1 MNPIDLFFTPKSVA
15 IIGASSN
22 PNKLSFGILKN
33 LTSYGYQ
40 GKVYPINP
48 KAKEI
53 LNLTCY
59 PSILAVPETVDLAVI
74 VLPAQY
80 ILQVLKDCAEKGI
93 RAVTIISGGFKEIGG
108 DGASLE
114 LDLLKIARE
123 NSMRLIGPNCVGTV
137 DLHSGLNT
145 SFINGLPPKGS
156 IAFISQSG
164 AVLGGAVDYLLNKGI
179 GFSHFVSLGNEA
191 DITETDMIEYFAG
204 DPKVKAI
211 MIYAESIQDGAR
223 FIEVTKKVTPRKPV
237 ILIKA
242 GRSEAGARAVSSHTG
257 SLAGS
262 QAAYLAAYKQSGV
275 IFADTLDELYSIA
288 SGFESQPLPAGPSVV
303 IITNAGGPA
312 ALASDALEAQGMTLA
327 NLDQSTM
334 DEIRK
339 HVNPAA
345 QVQNPIDMLGGASP
359 EEYKTA
365 LEIALKDPNV
375 DAVIP
380 ILVPQSLVNSGEVAE
395 VFGKA
400 SQLSEKPMI
409 ACLMGKASLAK
420 AFDLLKKYNVPAF
433 PFPETCAT
441 VLGKMHQYTQIREQ
455 TSAAE
460 VHLTGDQLKVNQI
473 LNKHTTHALG
483 EFETRPILQAYDI
496 PVIPAQFASTP
507 DETLEIAEQI
517 GYPLVMKIVSP
528 NILHKSD
535 SGGIALNLKNVDE
548 VRTAYNNM
556 FATMRKHQP
565 DAVIDGVLIQKMA
578 SSGQEVII
586 GMKRDSNF
594 GPLMMFGLGGIY
606 VELFKDIAFRVAPM
620 TQKDALEMIEET
632 SAGKLLKGIRGN
644 QPSDIDAVV
653 DTLLKLS
660 QLAID
665 HPQILEIE
673 INPFLVHEI
682 GKGAV
687 ALDARAILKEKG

>member
-59 PSILAVPETVDLAVI
+59 PSILDVPEPVDLAVI
-74 VLPAQY
+74 VLPAHF
-80 ILQVLKDCAEKGI
+80 ILQVLKDCAEKGVH
-93 RAVTIISGGFKEIGG
+93 AVTIISGGFKEIGG
-108 DGASLE
+108 EGISLE
-114 LDLLKIARE
+114 LELLKVAHE
-123 NSMRLIGPNCVGTV
+123 NNIRLIGPNCVGTV

-164 AVLGGAVDYLLNKGI
+164 AVLGGAVDYLINKGI

-211 MIYAESIQDGAR
+211 MIYAESIRDGAR

-262 QAAYLAAYKQSGV
+262 QAAYQAAYKQSGV
-275 IFADTLDELYSIA
+275 IFAETLDELYSIA
-288 SGFESQPLPAGPSVV
+288 SGFEAQPLSAGPNVV

-327 NLDQSTM
+327 NLAQSTI

-359 EEYKTA
+359 EEYSIA
-365 LEIALKDPNV
+365 LEIALKDPHV

-400 SQLSEKPMI
+400 SRLSEKPMI
-409 ACLMGKASLAK
+409 ACLMGKASLTK
-420 AFDLLKKYNVPAF
+420 AFEVLIKYNVPAF

-441 VLGKMHQYTQIREQ
+441 VLGKMYKYTQIRDQ
-455 TSAAE
+455 TSTPE
-460 VHLTGDQLKVNQI
+460 VHLPGDKSEVN
-473 LNKHTTHALG
+473 LVLSKHTNYALG

-496 PVIPAQFASTP
+496 PVIPAQFAPTH
-507 DETLEIAEQI
+507 DEALKIAEQI

-556 FATMRKHQP
+556 FATVKKHQP

-578 SSGQEVII
+578 SGGQEVII
-586 GMKRDSNF
+586 GMKRDPNF
-594 GPLMMFGLGGIY
+594 GPLMMFGMGGIY
-606 VELFKDIAFRVAPM
+606 VELFKDIAFRVAPI
-620 TQKDALEMIEET
+620 TQKDAFEMIEET
-632 SAGKLLKGIRGN
+632 SAGKLLKGIRGD
-644 QPSDIDAVV
+644 QPSDIAAVV

-660 QLAID
+660 QLAMN